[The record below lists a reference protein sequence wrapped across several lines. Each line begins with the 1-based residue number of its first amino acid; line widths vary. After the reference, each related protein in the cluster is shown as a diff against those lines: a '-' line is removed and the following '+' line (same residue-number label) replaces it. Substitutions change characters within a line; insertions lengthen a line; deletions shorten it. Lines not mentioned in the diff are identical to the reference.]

1 MLDSGIGGFYMIQYL
16 KDNIATILISGVI
29 FGLMAWVI
37 VHKIRHMKKSSE
49 SSCGCG
55 CSGCPEA
62 SRCHK

>member
-1 MLDSGIGGFYMIQYL
+1 MIQYL

-37 VHKIRHMKKSSE
+37 VHKIRQMKKSSE

-55 CSGCPEA
+55 CSGCPVA